1 MARLGT
7 SPDPS
12 HAGGDPPAPQHVAI
26 IMDGNGRWAN
36 QRSMPRLK
44 GHREGAK
51 SARMAIEE
59 CIRHNIQ
66 YLTLYAFSSENW
78 NRSPDEVN
86 GLMELLQYYIAKELD
101 ELKANGVRFR
111 AMGDLTRLAPKV
123 LNKVKR
129 AEVET
134 QDNDR
139 LMLNV
144 ALSYGS
150 RQEMIQAIRN
160 LENPESI
167 TEENFADLLYTRGIP
182 DPDLLIRTGGEQRI
196 SNFLLWQCAYTE
208 LYFTECLWPD
218 FDTKAFQDALDDFAR
233 RERRFGKAQDSTLAA
248 SA

>member
-1 MARLGT
+1 MLN
-7 SPDPS
+7 
-12 HAGGDPPAPQHVAI
+12 HLAI

-51 SARMAIEE
+51 SARIAIEE
-59 CIRHNIQ
+59 CIRHHIQ

-86 GLMELLQYYIAKELD
+86 GLMELLQYYITKELG
-101 ELKANGVRFR
+101 ELKQNGVRFR
-111 AMGDLTRLAPKV
+111 AMGDLTRLEPKV

-129 AEVET
+129 AEIET
-134 QDNDR
+134 QDNER

-150 RQEMIQAIRN
+150 RQEMIQAIRSMDD
-160 LENPESI
+160 PSSI
-167 TEENFADLLYTRGIP
+167 TEEDFSNLLYTRGIP

-208 LYFTECLWPD
+208 LYFTETLWPD
-218 FDTKAFQDALDDFAR
+218 FDADAFQAALEDFTR
-233 RERRFGKAQDSTLAA
+233 RERRFGKAEDRAKAA
-248 SA
+248 AV